1 MQGNLTKSLSVV
13 LSGQYLTAI
22 QKQTGNADQDG
33 KFIDSTPRWS
43 GSAFAEYHPPMLPAL
58 GLNAGVYYT
67 GKRFTDALDQGVLP
81 AYATLSLGTSYRMPT
96 ANGHAI
102 TFRVNAD
109 NVTDKRYWST
119 GGTTLYVGLARTVRA
134 SATFDF

>member
-1 MQGNLTKSLSVV
+1 
-13 LSGQYLTAI
+13 
-22 QKQTGNADQDG
+22 
-33 KFIDSTPRWS
+33 
-43 GSAFAEYHPPMLPAL
+43 
-58 GLNAGVYYT
+58 
-67 GKRFTDALDQGVLP
+67 
-81 AYATLSLGTSYRMPT
+81 MPT